1 MRKKIIIGSILFFI
15 LLFTQYITANAQIA
29 SQSTQVNSG
38 EQFSITVTS
47 DISLSAYTIQANYPG
62 LELVNSSGGTG
73 AGTATISNA
82 LASGGTT
89 SLATFTF
96 RAPTVSKDTQYT
108 ITFSGSGMGD
118 ENLNPVAN
126 SQSTSTITV
135 KAPSNPGNGG
145 ETTSKSTEARLSNLG
160 ITPND
165 FSGFRRDT
173 TTYTVEVPND
183 VSKVKIYATPLDS
196 KATVSGTGTVTLKEG
211 ANSFKI
217 TVTAEA
223 GNTKTYTLN
232 ITRVSATDDTDD
244 SENEESEARLKN
256 LGIKPEEYD
265 FSGFKRDTTSY
276 SVEVPNEV
284 TEIEVYAEP
293 VSSKAQITGT
303 GTITLNEGVNKVE
316 VKVTAEDGTEMVYTL
331 EITRVASTTNE
342 EEPETNKELGLSSLN
357 IKNFSL
363 SPKFDPETYEY
374 TLGIRNDIDSLEIEA
389 KANNSNATVEIVGN
403 ENLKDG
409 ENIITILVSNAETEE
424 YATYQI
430 IVNKNAESEIAGT
443 VDWTNPSTWGLKEK
457 IIVGVAVLLV
467 IVIIVAIII
476 KIKLAKKEDEDLDLP
491 GAEELDRALAEH
503 QELADETESQ
513 NEEFIETS
521 ENDNQYNDYYTNS
534 VEQEKPKSDIER
546 AQEYFESYTK
556 RKGKHF

>member
-1 MRKKIIIGSILFFI
+1 MKITLRKIFYISILMFLFI
-15 LLFTQYITANAQIA
+15 MLKN
-29 SQSTQVNSG
+29 VNV
-38 EQFSITVTS
+38 QAATV
-47 DISLSAYTIQANYPG
+47 SLSASTIEPTEGQSVTVTANVTAGAWNLDLSGAGQSQKLYG
-62 LELVNSSGGTG
+62 LIQSNANSSDSKSITFT
-73 AGTATISNA
+73 AGST
-82 LASGGTT
+82 GTT
-89 SLATFTF
+89 YTFTLTGDMTDINSNNSE
-96 RAPTVSKDTQYT
+96 PVEEKIT
-108 ITFSGSGMGD
+108 ITVRAIDNNTGNSGSG
-118 ENLNPVAN
+118 
-126 SQSTSTITV
+126 
-135 KAPSNPGNGG
+135 GG

-232 ITRVSATDDTDD
+232 ITRVSATDNTDD

-284 TEIEVYAEP
+284 TEVEVYAEP
-293 VSSKAQITGT
+293 VSSKAQVTGT
-303 GTITLNEGVNKVE
+303 GKITLNEGVNKVE

-331 EITRVASTTNE
+331 EITRIASTTNE
-342 EEPETNKELGLSSLN
+342 EEPETNKELGLSSLI
-357 IKNFSL
+357 IKNFNL

-374 TLGIRNDIDSLEIEA
+374 TIGLRENIDSLEIEA
-389 KANNSNATVEIVGN
+389 KANNSSATVEIVGN

-430 IVNKNAESEIAGT
+430 IVNKNAESEIVGT
-443 VDWTNPSTWGLKEK
+443 VDWTKPSTWGLKEK

-467 IVIIVAIII
+467 IIIIVAIII

-503 QELADETESQ
+503 QELEDETKGQ
-513 NEEFIETS
+513 DEEFIETS

>member
-1 MRKKIIIGSILFFI
+1 MKKLIFSILFSVI
-15 LLFTQYITANAQIA
+15 LIFAIKSTCNAANASISCA
-29 SQSTQVNSG
+29 SNATVG
-38 EQFSITVTS
+38 EPITITVTG
-47 DISLSAYTIQANYPG
+47 SAVQWN
-62 LELVNSSGGTG
+62 LELKVNGATIAKNSEVDNVDGNKNISFSGTYTPTTAGQLTVSLT
-73 AGTATISNA
+73 GTATE
-82 LASGGTT
+82 ASDG
-89 SLATFTF
+89 
-96 RAPTVSKDTQYT
+96 
-108 ITFSGSGMGD
+108 
-118 ENLNPVAN
+118 
-126 SQSTSTITV
+126 STIRSFEPKTINV
-135 KAPSNPGNGG
+135 QEKEVVTP
-145 ETTSKSTEARLSNLG
+145 EKSTEARLSNLG

-232 ITRVSATDDTDD
+232 ITRVSATDNTDD

-256 LGIKPEEYD
+256 LEIKPEEYD

-284 TEIEVYAEP
+284 TEVEVYAEP
-293 VSSKAQITGT
+293 VSSKAQVTGT
-303 GTITLNEGVNKVE
+303 GKITLNEGVNKVE

-331 EITRVASTTNE
+331 EITRIASTTNE

>member
-1 MRKKIIIGSILFFI
+1 MKLNNTKLISICLMIMI
-15 LLFTQYITANAQIA
+15 LLNIVFFSIKVEAASFSVTASKTSVTVGETFNVTINGAGLIGQYSIA
-29 SQSTQVNSG
+29 GSNVTINGESTVWIENT
-38 EQFSITVTS
+38 SITVSCT
-47 DISLSAYTIQANYPG
+47 ANT
-62 LELVNSSGGTG
+62 E
-73 AGTATISNA
+73 GTATV
-82 LASGGTT
+82 
-89 SLATFTF
+89 
-96 RAPTVSKDTQYT
+96 TVT
-108 ITFSGSGMGD
+108 
-118 ENLNPVAN
+118 P
-126 SQSTSTITV
+126 ITV
-135 KAPSNPGNGG
+135 ADISGDDIFGLSPQTVNITVTASSSGNTGNTGG
-145 ETTSKSTEARLSNLG
+145 GTTSKSTEARLKNLG
-160 ITPND
+160 ITPNEYD
-165 FSGFRRDT
+165 FSGFSKNINKEDWS
-173 TTYTVEVPND
+173 VSVPND
-183 VSKVKIYATPLDS
+183 VSQVKIYATPLDS

-232 ITRVSATDDTDD
+232 ITRVSATDNTDD

-284 TEIEVYAEP
+284 TEVEVYAEP
-293 VSSKAQITGT
+293 VSSKAQVTRTGK
-303 GTITLNEGVNKVE
+303 ITLNEGVNKVE

-331 EITRVASTTNE
+331 EITRIASTTNE

-503 QELADETESQ
+503 QELEDETKGQ
-513 NEEFIETS
+513 DEEFIETS

>member
-1 MRKKIIIGSILFFI
+1 MKKLIFSILFSVI
-15 LLFTQYITANAQIA
+15 LIFAIKSTCNAANASISCA
-29 SQSTQVNSG
+29 SNATVG
-38 EQFSITVTS
+38 EPITITVTG
-47 DISLSAYTIQANYPG
+47 SAVQWN
-62 LELVNSSGGTG
+62 LELKVNGATIAKNSEVDNVDGNKNISFSGTYTPTTAGQLTVSLT
-73 AGTATISNA
+73 GTATE
-82 LASGGTT
+82 ASDG
-89 SLATFTF
+89 
-96 RAPTVSKDTQYT
+96 
-108 ITFSGSGMGD
+108 
-118 ENLNPVAN
+118 
-126 SQSTSTITV
+126 STIRSFEPKTINV
-135 KAPSNPGNGG
+135 QEKEVVTP
-145 ETTSKSTEARLSNLG
+145 EKSTEARLSNLG

-232 ITRVSATDDTDD
+232 ITRVSATDNTDD

-256 LGIKPEEYD
+256 LEIKPEEYD

-284 TEIEVYAEP
+284 TEVEVYAEP
-293 VSSKAQITGT
+293 VSSKAQVTGT
-303 GTITLNEGVNKVE
+303 GKITLNEGVNKVE

-331 EITRVASTTNE
+331 EITRIASTTNE

-443 VDWTNPSTWGLKEK
+443 VDWTKLSTWGLKEK

-467 IVIIVAIII
+467 IIIIVAIII

-503 QELADETESQ
+503 QELEDETKGQ
-513 NEEFIETS
+513 DEEFIETS

-546 AQEYFESYTK
+546 AQEYFEYYTK

>member
-126 SQSTSTITV
+126 SQSASTITV

-145 ETTSKSTEARLSNLG
+145 GTTSNSSESRLKMIKVSPSQYDFSGFDKNVKTYPKDGSRIEVPYEVSQINIEVTKLDSNQKVSGDGIVNLKEGNNDVKINVTSPDGSKTTTYIIKYTRSSKESEENKSEARLSNLG
-160 ITPND
+160 I
-165 FSGFRRDT
+165 R
-173 TTYTVEVPND
+173 
-183 VSKVKIYATPLDS
+183 
-196 KATVSGTGTVTLKEG
+196 
-211 ANSFKI
+211 
-217 TVTAEA
+217 
-223 GNTKTYTLN
+223 
-232 ITRVSATDDTDD
+232 
-244 SENEESEARLKN
+244 
-256 LGIKPEEYD
+256 PEEYD
-265 FSGFKRDTTSY
+265 FDGFKRDTTSY

-293 VSSKAQITGT
+293 VSSKAQVTGT
-303 GTITLNEGVNKVE
+303 GTVTLNEGVNKVE
-316 VKVTAEDGTEMVYTL
+316 VKVTAEDGTEMVYTI
-331 EITRVASTTNE
+331 EITRTVSTTEGETETNE
-342 EEPETNKELGLSSLN
+342 ELGLASLI
-357 IKNFSL
+357 IKNFNL
-363 SPKFDPETYEY
+363 SPEFDTKTYEY
-374 TLGIRNDIDSLEIEA
+374 TIGLRENLSSLEIEA
-389 KANNSNATVEIVGN
+389 KANNSTATVEIIGN

-430 IVNKNAESEIAGT
+430 IVNKNAESETAG
-443 VDWTNPSTWGLKEK
+443 VVNWLEPSTWGLKEK
-457 IIVGVAVLLV
+457 IIIGVAIALV
-467 IVIIVAIII
+467 IVIIIAIII
-476 KIKLAKKEDEDLDLP
+476 KVKLSKKEDEDLDLP
-491 GAEELDRALAEH
+491 GTDELDRALAEH
-503 QELADETESQ
+503 QELNEETE
-513 NEEFIETS
+513 NETTMEADS
-521 ENDNQYNDYYTNS
+521 EYRQYNDYNITN
-534 VEQEKPKSDIER
+534 EEEKPKSDIEK

>member
-1 MRKKIIIGSILFFI
+1 MKLNNTKLISICLMIMI
-15 LLFTQYITANAQIA
+15 LLNIVFFSIKVEAASFSVTASKTSVTVGETFNVTINGAGLIGQYSIA
-29 SQSTQVNSG
+29 GSNVTINGESTVWIENT
-38 EQFSITVTS
+38 SITVSCT
-47 DISLSAYTIQANYPG
+47 ANT
-62 LELVNSSGGTG
+62 E
-73 AGTATISNA
+73 GTATV
-82 LASGGTT
+82 
-89 SLATFTF
+89 
-96 RAPTVSKDTQYT
+96 TVT
-108 ITFSGSGMGD
+108 
-118 ENLNPVAN
+118 P
-126 SQSTSTITV
+126 ITV
-135 KAPSNPGNGG
+135 ADISGDDIFGLSPQTVNITVTASSSGNTGNTGG

-284 TEIEVYAEP
+284 TEVEVYAEP
-293 VSSKAQITGT
+293 VSSKAQVTGT
-303 GTITLNEGVNKVE
+303 GTVTLNEAVNKVE

-331 EITRVASTTNE
+331 EITRIASTTNE

-430 IVNKNAESEIAGT
+430 IVNKNAESEIVGT

>member
-1 MRKKIIIGSILFFI
+1 MKKLIFSILFSVI
-15 LLFTQYITANAQIA
+15 LIFAIKSTCNAANASISCA
-29 SQSTQVNSG
+29 SNATVG
-38 EQFSITVTS
+38 EPITITVTG
-47 DISLSAYTIQANYPG
+47 SAVQWN
-62 LELVNSSGGTG
+62 LELKVNGATIAKNSEVDNVDGNKNISFSGTYTPTTAGQLTVSLT
-73 AGTATISNA
+73 GTATE
-82 LASGGTT
+82 ASDG
-89 SLATFTF
+89 
-96 RAPTVSKDTQYT
+96 
-108 ITFSGSGMGD
+108 
-118 ENLNPVAN
+118 
-126 SQSTSTITV
+126 STIRSFEPKTINV
-135 KAPSNPGNGG
+135 QEKEVVTP
-145 ETTSKSTEARLSNLG
+145 EKSTEARLSNLG

-232 ITRVSATDDTDD
+232 ITRVSATDNTDD

-256 LGIKPEEYD
+256 LEIKPEEYD

-284 TEIEVYAEP
+284 TEVEVYAEP
-293 VSSKAQITGT
+293 VSSKAQVTGT
-303 GTITLNEGVNKVE
+303 GKITLNEGVNKVE

-331 EITRVASTTNE
+331 EITRIASTTNE

-430 IVNKNAESEIAGT
+430 IVNKNAESEIVGT

>member
-15 LLFTQYITANAQIA
+15 LLFTHYITANAQIA

-38 EQFSITVTS
+38 EQFSITVIS
-47 DISLSAYTIQANYPG
+47 DISLSAYTIQASYPG

-89 SLATFTF
+89 NLATFTF
-96 RAPTVSKDTQYT
+96 RAPTVSTDTQYT

-135 KAPSNPGNGG
+135 KAPSNSGNTGG
-145 ETTSKSTEARLSNLG
+145 GTTSKSTEDRLSNLG
-160 ITPND
+160 FNPND

-173 TTYTVEVPND
+173 TTYTVEVPNN
-183 VSKVKIYATPLDS
+183 VSQVRIYATPVDS
-196 KATVSGTGTVTLKEG
+196 KATVSGTGTVNLDEG
-211 ANSFKI
+211 TNTFNI

-223 GNTKTYTLN
+223 GNTRTYTLN
-232 ITRVSATDDTDD
+232 IVRVSTTDDTED
-244 SENEESEARLKN
+244 SENEASEARLSN
-256 LGIKPEEYD
+256 LGIRPEEYD
-265 FSGFKRDTTSY
+265 FSGFQRDTTSY
-276 SVEVPNEV
+276 SVEVPNNV
-284 TEIEVYAEP
+284 TEVEVYAEP
-293 VSSKAQITGT
+293 VSSSAQVTGT
-303 GTITLNEGVNKVE
+303 GTVALNEGINTIE
-316 VKVTAEDGTEMVYTL
+316 IKVTAEDGTEMTYTL
-331 EITRVASTTNE
+331 EVTRLASTEE
-342 EEPETNKELGLSSLN
+342 EEPETTESLSLSSLV
-357 IKNFSL
+357 IKNFNL
-363 SPKFDPETYEY
+363 SPDFDPETYEY
-374 TLGIRNDIDSLEIEA
+374 TIGLREDIDSLEIEA

-457 IIVGVAVLLV
+457 IIIGVAILLV

-476 KIKLAKKEDEDLDLP
+476 KVKLAKKEDEDLDLP

-503 QELADETESQ
+503 QELSDETEM
-513 NEEFIETS
+513 
-521 ENDNQYNDYYTNS
+521 ENDVAEYTESNNQYDDYHINN
-534 VEQEKPKSDIER
+534 VEEEKTKSDIEK